1 MTAAGQ
7 LVAMLEQPEVPERF
21 RRMRAERRVE
31 LMDKRQDTLQSE
43 WDYLEEAPL
52 GPYRIVRVGNRS
64 GPGITV
70 ADESLAAYIVAL
82 HNENLGRLVFL

>member
-1 MTAAGQ
+1 
-7 LVAMLEQPEVPERF
+7 VAHDGHVLQRSV
-21 RRMRAERRVE
+21 
-31 LMDKRQDTLQSE
+31 QDHR
-43 WDYLEEAPL
+43 
-52 GPYRIVRVGNRS
+52 G